1 MCDYSLEA
9 RESRPARIGEYVK
22 SAGFPGTPTR
32 GFCPAGEPSVAVCL
46 LPGTELGFAEPVAL
60 LGLWPMIVQLFRK
73 SQSRTAIFRKI
84 NEDRAET
91 HHDALELDDGRV
103 VLLTCLRGGQVAKVL
118 QLPAAEAERPMPQE
132 AAAAVGEPSPEP
144 AI

>member
-32 GFCPAGEPSVAVCL
+32 GFCAAGEPSVAVCL
-46 LPGTELGFAEPVAL
+46 LPGTELGFDEPVSVQ
-60 LGLWPMIVQLFRK
+60 GWWPMIAQLFRK

-84 NEDRAET
+84 NEDLAET

-103 VLLTCLRGGQVAKVL
+103 VLLTRLRGGQVARIL
-118 QLPAAEAERPMPQE
+118 QLPAAETDRTTARE
-132 AAAAVGEPSPEP
+132 AAPAVEPSTEP
-144 AI
+144 AV